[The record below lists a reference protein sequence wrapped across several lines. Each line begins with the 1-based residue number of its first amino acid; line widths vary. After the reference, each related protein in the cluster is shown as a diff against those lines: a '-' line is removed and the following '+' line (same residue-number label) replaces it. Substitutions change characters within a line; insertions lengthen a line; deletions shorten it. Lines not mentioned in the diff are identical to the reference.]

1 MKKVFTTTLLI
12 IIFKL
17 AGAQTQI
24 PNGGFEQR
32 QHAFKFTSWESTNG
46 LMTLGNPQTIF
57 QSTEAHSGEF
67 ACEII
72 TAYIPNRPTPEVP
85 KNAGN
90 VFCGRQ
96 IQYDSYMRFP
106 YTAKPKTFE
115 AWYIYNARNGDSAN
129 FVLGTTRWNTTLNR
143 RDTLSY
149 AKVFI
154 TDSVGVYTHLVVDLN
169 ILDSINTPDS
179 AMVVISAA
187 SGTTAFTGTRL
198 LFDDVAYLGGT
209 VGLETFEKQNFPYAY
224 PNPTALG
231 AIYLD
236 IPSQLEETTFTLY
249 SLNGKLL
256 LQHLLEPNK
265 TNELNLPELTP
276 GVYLYQL
283 ENKQRKVA
291 RKLIVY

>member
-1 MKKVFTTTLLI
+1 MKKAFTTTLLI

-17 AGAQTQI
+17 AGAQSEI

-46 LMTLGNPQTIF
+46 LITLGNAQTIF
-57 QSTEAHSGEF
+57 QSTEAHSGGF

-72 TAYIPNRPTPEVP
+72 TANMINRPTPEVP
-85 KNAGN
+85 VNAGN
-90 VFCGRQ
+90 IFCGRQ

-106 YTAKPKTFE
+106 YTAKPKRFE
-115 AWYIYNARNGDSAN
+115 AWYMYNARNGDSAN
-129 FVLGTTRWNTTLNR
+129 FVVGTTKWNSTLNR
-143 RDTLSY
+143 RDTLSF

-154 TDSVGVYTHLVVDLN
+154 TDSVGVYTQLVINLT
-169 ILDSINTPDS
+169 IRDSISTPDS
-179 AMVVISAA
+179 AMVVVSAA
-187 SGTTAFTGTRL
+187 GGTTPNTGARL
-198 LFDDVAYLGGT
+198 LLDDVAYLGGT
-209 VGLETFEKQNFPYAY
+209 VGVETFEKQKFPYAY

-231 AIYLD
+231 AVYID

-265 TNELNLPELTP
+265 TNELNLPQLTP

-283 ENKQRKVA
+283 ENKQGKVA